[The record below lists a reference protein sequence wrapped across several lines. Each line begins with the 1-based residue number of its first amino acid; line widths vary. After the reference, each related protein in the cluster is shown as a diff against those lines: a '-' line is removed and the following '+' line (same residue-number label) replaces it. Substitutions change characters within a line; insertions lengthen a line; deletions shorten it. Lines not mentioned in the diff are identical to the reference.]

1 MESLFSRT
9 TVQFIAAY
17 ETLNFRIAAE
27 KCLVTQPAITKSI
40 KKIESDYNMKLFD
53 KKGIKMYPTEFADDL
68 YKELLDMRDTAN
80 SLRLKFESWHK
91 GNSGHLNIAVGITLQ
106 SSEGFV
112 NLISDINTKFPNVS
126 LNIASMIKDAS
137 IPLLKNGNI
146 DLWIGDISNLVEDEE
161 FIKKFVRKI
170 PLVIYTNKNHK
181 LFKEKKITFSN
192 LENKKWSL
200 LLGGA
205 LIKQNS
211 MYKSK
216 TLDSITTQFKTNG
229 IDIEKNL
236 TTFSSPTALFA
247 SIKNNG
253 NFAIA
258 AKSLHSIAKNFN
270 LREID
275 NIKVLDLDVG
285 IVVRNKI
292 ADYKIIKFVIDSVIK
307 KLG

>member
-146 DLWIGDISNLVEDEE
+146 DLWIGDISNLVEDGE

-170 PLVIYTNKNHK
+170 PLVIYTNKNNK

-216 TLDSITTQFKTNG
+216 TLDSITTQFKKNG

-292 ADYKIIKFVIDSVIK
+292 ADYKIIKFVIDSAIK

>member
-170 PLVIYTNKNHK
+170 PLVIYTNKNNK

-216 TLDSITTQFKTNG
+216 TLDSITTQFKKKG

-292 ADYKIIKFVIDSVIK
+292 ADYKIIKFVIDSAIK

>member
-112 NLISDINTKFPNVS
+112 NLISDINTNFPNVS

-170 PLVIYTNKNHK
+170 PLVIYTNKNNK

-216 TLDSITTQFKTNG
+216 TLDSITTQFKKNG

-247 SIKNNG
+247 SVKNNG

-292 ADYKIIKFVIDSVIK
+292 ADYKIIKFVIDSAIK

>member
-53 KKGIKMYPTEFADDL
+53 KKGIRMFPTEFADDL

-216 TLDSITTQFKTNG
+216 TLDSITTQFKKNG

-292 ADYKIIKFVIDSVIK
+292 ADYKIIKFVIDSAIK

>member
-126 LNIASMIKDAS
+126 LNIASMIKDGS

-216 TLDSITTQFKTNG
+216 TLDSITTQFKKNG

-247 SIKNNG
+247 SVKNNG

-292 ADYKIIKFVIDSVIK
+292 ADYKIIKFVIDSAIK

>member
-17 ETLNFRIAAE
+17 ETLNFRMAAE

-40 KKIESDYNMKLFD
+40 KKIEADYNMKLFD

-112 NLISDINTKFPNVS
+112 NLISDINTKFPNVA

-170 PLVIYTNKNHK
+170 PLVIYTNKNNK

-216 TLDSITTQFKTNG
+216 TLDSITTQFKKNG

-292 ADYKIIKFVIDSVIK
+292 ADYKIIKFVIDSAIK

>member
-126 LNIASMIKDAS
+126 LNIASMIKDGS

-170 PLVIYTNKNHK
+170 PLVIYTNKNNK

-216 TLDSITTQFKTNG
+216 TLDSITTQFKKNG

-292 ADYKIIKFVIDSVIK
+292 ADYKIIKFVIDSAIK

>member
-112 NLISDINTKFPNVS
+112 NLISDINTKFKNVS

-170 PLVIYTNKNHK
+170 PLVIYTNKNNK

-216 TLDSITTQFKTNG
+216 TLDSITTQFKKNG

-247 SIKNNG
+247 SVKNNG

-292 ADYKIIKFVIDSVIK
+292 ADYKIIKFVIDSAIK
-307 KLG
+307 KLR

>member
-126 LNIASMIKDAS
+126 LNIASMIKDSS

-216 TLDSITTQFKTNG
+216 TLDSITTQFKKNG

-247 SIKNNG
+247 SVKNNG

-292 ADYKIIKFVIDSVIK
+292 ADYKIIKFVIDSAIK

>member
-68 YKELLDMRDTAN
+68 YKELLDMRGTAN

-170 PLVIYTNKNHK
+170 PLVIYTNKNNK

-216 TLDSITTQFKTNG
+216 TLDSITTQFKKNG
-229 IDIEKNL
+229 INIEKNL

-292 ADYKIIKFVIDSVIK
+292 ADYKIIKFVIDSAIK

>member
-126 LNIASMIKDAS
+126 LNIASMIKDTS

-170 PLVIYTNKNHK
+170 PLVIYTNKNNK

-216 TLDSITTQFKTNG
+216 TLDSITTQFKKNS

-292 ADYKIIKFVIDSVIK
+292 ADYKIIKFVIDSAIK

>member
-170 PLVIYTNKNHK
+170 PLVIYTNKNNK

-292 ADYKIIKFVIDSVIK
+292 ADYKIIKFVIDSAIK

>member
-170 PLVIYTNKNHK
+170 PLVIYTNKNNK

-216 TLDSITTQFKTNG
+216 TLDSITTQFKKNG

-247 SIKNNG
+247 SVKNNG

-292 ADYKIIKFVIDSVIK
+292 ADYKIIKFVIDSAIK
-307 KLG
+307 KLR

>member
-126 LNIASMIKDAS
+126 LNIASMIKDTS

-146 DLWIGDISNLVEDEE
+146 DLWIGDISNLKEDAQ

-170 PLVIYTNKNHK
+170 PLVIYTNKNNK

-216 TLDSITTQFKTNG
+216 TLDSITTQFKKNG
-229 IDIEKNL
+229 IDMEKKL

-275 NIKVLDLDVG
+275 NIKV
-285 IVVRNKI
+285 
-292 ADYKIIKFVIDSVIK
+292 
-307 KLG
+307 

>member
-53 KKGIKMYPTEFADDL
+53 KKGIKMFPTEFADDL

-170 PLVIYTNKNHK
+170 PLVIYTNKNNK

-216 TLDSITTQFKTNG
+216 TLDSITTQFKKNG

-292 ADYKIIKFVIDSVIK
+292 ADYKIIKFVIDSAIK

>member
-126 LNIASMIKDAS
+126 LNIASMIKDTS
-137 IPLLKNGNI
+137 IPLLKNGTI
-146 DLWIGDISNLVEDEE
+146 DLWIGDISNLIEDEE

-170 PLVIYTNKNHK
+170 PLVIYTNKNNK

-192 LENKKWSL
+192 LENEKWSL

-216 TLDSITTQFKTNG
+216 TLDSITTQFKKND

-292 ADYKIIKFVIDSVIK
+292 ADYKIIKFVIDSAIK

>member
-53 KKGIKMYPTEFADDL
+53 KKGIRMFPTEFADDL
-68 YKELLDMRDTAN
+68 YKELLDMRNTAN

-146 DLWIGDISNLVEDEE
+146 DLWIGDISNLIEDEE
-161 FIKKFVRKI
+161 FIKIFVRKI
-170 PLVIYTNKNHK
+170 PLVIYTNKNNK
-181 LFKEKKITFSN
+181 LFKEKKITFTN

-211 MYKSK
+211 VYKSK
-216 TLDSITTQFKTNG
+216 TLDSITTQFKKNG

-292 ADYKIIKFVIDSVIK
+292 ADYKIIKFVIDSAIK

>member
-126 LNIASMIKDAS
+126 LNIASMKKDAS

-170 PLVIYTNKNHK
+170 PLVIYTNKNNK

-216 TLDSITTQFKTNG
+216 TLDSITTQFKKNG

-292 ADYKIIKFVIDSVIK
+292 ADYKIIKFVIDSAIK
-307 KLG
+307 KLR

>member
-170 PLVIYTNKNHK
+170 PLVIYTNKNHT

-216 TLDSITTQFKTNG
+216 TLDSITTQFKKNG

-292 ADYKIIKFVIDSVIK
+292 ADYKIIKFVIDSAIK

>member
-9 TVQFIAAY
+9 NIQFIAAY
-17 ETLNFRIAAE
+17 ENLNFRIAAE
-27 KCLVTQPAITKSI
+27 KCFVTQPAITKSI
-40 KKIESDYNMKLFD
+40 KKIESDYKMKLFERI
-53 KKGIKMYPTEFADDL
+53 GQKMIPTEFADDL
-68 YKELLDMRDTAN
+68 YKELINMRDTAN
-80 SLRLKFESWHK
+80 SLRLKFQDMNK

-170 PLVIYTNKNHK
+170 PLVIYTNKNNK

-216 TLDSITTQFKTNG
+216 TLDSITTQFKKND

-292 ADYKIIKFVIDSVIK
+292 ADYKIIKFVIDSAIK

>member
-170 PLVIYTNKNHK
+170 PLVIYTNKNHT

-216 TLDSITTQFKTNG
+216 TLDSITTQFKKNG

-292 ADYKIIKFVIDSVIK
+292 ADYKIIKFVIDSALK

>member
-80 SLRLKFESWHK
+80 SIRLKFESWHK

-126 LNIASMIKDAS
+126 LNIASMIKDGS

-170 PLVIYTNKNHK
+170 PLVIYTNKNNK

-216 TLDSITTQFKTNG
+216 TLDSITTQFKKNG

-292 ADYKIIKFVIDSVIK
+292 ADYKIIKFVIDSAIK

>member
-292 ADYKIIKFVIDSVIK
+292 ADYKIIKFVIDSAIK

>member
-126 LNIASMIKDAS
+126 LNIASMIKDTS

-216 TLDSITTQFKTNG
+216 TLDSITTQFKKNG

-292 ADYKIIKFVIDSVIK
+292 ADYKIIKFVIDSAIK

>member
-216 TLDSITTQFKTNG
+216 TLDSITTQFKKNG
-229 IDIEKNL
+229 INIEKNL

-292 ADYKIIKFVIDSVIK
+292 ADYKIIKFVIDSAIK

>member
-146 DLWIGDISNLVEDEE
+146 DLWIGDISNLKEDEQ

-170 PLVIYTNKNHK
+170 PLVIYTNKNNK

-216 TLDSITTQFKTNG
+216 TLDSITTQFKKNG

-292 ADYKIIKFVIDSVIK
+292 ADYKIIKFVIDSAIK

>member
-170 PLVIYTNKNHK
+170 PLVIYTNKNNK

-216 TLDSITTQFKTNG
+216 TLDSITNQFK
-229 IDIEKNL
+229 K
-236 TTFSSPTALFA
+236 
-247 SIKNNG
+247 NG
-253 NFAIA
+253 N
-258 AKSLHSIAKNFN
+258 
-270 LREID
+270 D
-275 NIKVLDLDVG
+275 T
-285 IVVRNKI
+285 
-292 ADYKIIKFVIDSVIK
+292 
-307 KLG
+307 

>member
-17 ETLNFRIAAE
+17 ETLNFRMAAE

-170 PLVIYTNKNHK
+170 PLVIYTNKNNK

-216 TLDSITTQFKTNG
+216 TLDSITTQFKKNG

-292 ADYKIIKFVIDSVIK
+292 ADYKIIKFVIDSAIK

>member
-170 PLVIYTNKNHK
+170 PLVIYTNKNNK

-205 LIKQNS
+205 LLEQNS
-211 MYKSK
+211 MYKSE
-216 TLDSITTQFKTNG
+216 TLDSITTQFKKNG

-292 ADYKIIKFVIDSVIK
+292 ADYKIIKFVIDSAIK

>member
-146 DLWIGDISNLVEDEE
+146 DLWIGDISNLIEDEE

-216 TLDSITTQFKTNG
+216 TLDSITTQFKKNG

-292 ADYKIIKFVIDSVIK
+292 ADYKIIKFVIDSAIK

>member
-170 PLVIYTNKNHK
+170 PLVIYTNKNNK

-216 TLDSITTQFKTNG
+216 TLDSITTQFKKNG

-247 SIKNNG
+247 SIKSNG

-292 ADYKIIKFVIDSVIK
+292 ADYKIIKFVIDSAIK